1 MAAIGMNSAP
11 IRKARALR
19 RQMTLPEVKLWSELR
34 KRPGGFKFRRQHP
47 IETYVLD
54 FYCPEARL
62 AIEVDGI
69 AHDIGSRPMHDG
81 ERDKRLEKRAVRT
94 LRVPAK
100 DVLNDI
106 EQWFEW

>member
-1 MAAIGMNSAP
+1 
-11 IRKARALR
+11 
-19 RQMTLPEVKLWSELR
+19 MTLPEVKLWSELR

-100 DVLNDI
+100 DLLNDI
-106 EQWFEW
+106 ESVVRMVIAECQVRCGADR